1 MKKNF
6 FFALL
11 EEEFVWLKRAVSPE
25 FPDSPVDCEE
35 ICRSRHE
42 ILVSRLF
49 RDFMTPLERRNL
61 YGISLGILGM
71 FSLFRGCGPFSAGE
85 TDLFLRTVDL
95 FLPLSF
101 DERVLAL
108 EREFCRQWNSPSLS
122 RRMQFCRE
130 GFSELVRLVT
140 VAALDHV

>member
-11 EEEFVWLKRAVSPE
+11 EEEFLLLKRAVAPD
-25 FPDSPVDCEE
+25 FPDSFATCEE
-35 ICRSRHE
+35 TCQHRHE
-42 ILVSRLF
+42 ILLSRLF
-49 RDFMTPLERRNL
+49 RDFMTPLDRRNL
-61 YGISLGILGM
+61 YGISRGILGA
-71 FSLFRGCGPFSAGE
+71 FSLLRGCGPLSAEE
-85 TDLFLRTVDL
+85 TDLILRTVDL

-108 EREFCRQWNSPSLS
+108 EREFFRLWNSPSLS
-122 RRMQFCRE
+122 RRMEHCRE

-140 VAALDHV
+140 VAALDHA